1 MKAVV
6 YEQYGEPSVLK
17 VAEVEKPVIQANE
30 VLIAVKASGVNPVDT
45 YFRKGI
51 RSVDSFPHVPHFDL
65 AGEVVEIGSSVTGV
79 AVGDRVWATGAK
91 GASAEFA
98 AVSHELVFPLP
109 ETIPFTDGAALAM
122 PFMTAHLSL
131 YYRGTLQANQSVL
144 IFGAA
149 GAVGHAAV
157 QLAKQ
162 TGAHVIATA
171 GDEEKAK
178 LAKEAG
184 ADDVIMYKQEDLVE
198 RVKELTAQKGVD
210 LILDMSLS
218 ENIEKDLEMIAIGG
232 RIVTVGSPVNN
243 TPTLPW
249 RLLNAKNASLQGIL
263 LLTAPT
269 EEMKQAGQEI
279 AEKFA
284 AGTLQAHV
292 GKVLPFS
299 EPATAHELVEQKQ
312 INGRIILSH

>member
-1 MKAVV
+1 MKAIV
-6 YEQYGEPSVLK
+6 YEQYGDPSVLK

-51 RSVDSFPHVPHFDL
+51 RPVDSFPHIPHFDL

-91 GASAEFA
+91 GSSAEFA

-109 ETIPFTDGAALAM
+109 ENTTFTDGAALAM

-131 YYRGTLQANQSVL
+131 YYRGDLQPNQSVL

-162 TGAHVIATA
+162 SGAHVIATA
-171 GDEEKAK
+171 GDDEKAK

-184 ADDVIMYKQEDLVE
+184 ADNVIMYKEEDLVE
-198 RVKELTAQKGVD
+198 RAKELTEQKGVD

-218 ENIEKDLEMIAIGG
+218 ENIEKDLEMIATGG
-232 RIVTVGSPVNN
+232 RIVTIGSPVDN

-249 RLLNAKNASLQGIL
+249 RMLNAKNASLQGIL
-263 LLTAPT
+263 LLTAPI
-269 EEMKQAGQEI
+269 EEMKRAGQEI

-292 GKVLPFS
+292 GKLLPFS
-299 EPATAHELVEQKQ
+299 EPATAHELVEQKK